1 MNVHSP
7 GLRSSYPSCTIRSKQ
22 WESALA
28 RCTLYERFGLTTN
41 PYKVAVRMES
51 DQVAWMKLFELQ
63 SCLGWQFGDGPS
75 TDNWRHLQSRLVRT
89 EQKVADPGVGSFG
102 SN

>member
-7 GLRSSYPSCTIRSKQ
+7 GLRSSYASCTIRGKQ
-22 WESALA
+22 LGSALA
-28 RCTLYERFGLTTN
+28 GCTLYERFRLTTN
-41 PYKVAVRMES
+41 PYKGAVRMES
-51 DQVAWMKLFELQ
+51 DQVAWVKLFELQ

-75 TDNWRHLQSRLVRT
+75 TDNWRLLQSRLVRT
-89 EQKVADPGVGSFG
+89 EQKVADLGVGSFG

>member
-1 MNVHSP
+1 M
-7 GLRSSYPSCTIRSKQ
+7 RSKQ

-75 TDNWRHLQSRLVRT
+75 PDNWRHLQSRLVRT
-89 EQKVADPGVGSFG
+89 EQKVADLGMGSFG

>member
-1 MNVHSP
+1 
-7 GLRSSYPSCTIRSKQ
+7 
-22 WESALA
+22 
-28 RCTLYERFGLTTN
+28 
-41 PYKVAVRMES
+41 MES

-89 EQKVADPGVGSFG
+89 EQKVADLGVGSFG